1 MPTNGE
7 LSRVV
12 MPLAEMEAIVDFG
25 YSNANVRLVSPII
38 SSDVNRLLKAR

>member
-12 MPLAEMEAIVDFG
+12 MPLAEMEAFVDFG
-25 YSNANVRLVSPII
+25 NSNANVRVVSPII
-38 SSDVNRLLKAR
+38 YSNVNRLLKAR